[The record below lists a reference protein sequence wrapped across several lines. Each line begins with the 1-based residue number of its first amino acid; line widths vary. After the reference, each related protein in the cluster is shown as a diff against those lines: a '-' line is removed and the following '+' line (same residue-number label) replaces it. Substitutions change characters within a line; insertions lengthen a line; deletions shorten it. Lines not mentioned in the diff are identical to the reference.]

1 MIMKTLILMAAALS
15 AQNGF
20 IAFESNGVRGAYAL
34 ADKRI
39 VVLATPSSC
48 DVESLTLR
56 MRLRKPGAADWRLV
70 VSGEPVF
77 RCQAEPVAFVVE
89 RDRTEEIELLA
100 IQELEVKN
108 NAAAPLKKDQ

>member
-20 IAFESNGVRGAYAL
+20 VAFESNGVRGAYAL

-48 DVESLTLR
+48 NVEALTLR
-56 MRLRKPGAADWRLV
+56 LRLRKPADIEWRLV
-70 VSGEPVF
+70 VTSEPVF
-77 RCQAEPVAFVVE
+77 RCQSEPVAFVVE
-89 RDRTEEIELLA
+89 RDRTEQIELLA

-108 NAAAPLKKDQ
+108 NAAAPLKKDE